1 MKPKFWSFKKL
12 STNLIVVS
20 LTLLYSSC
28 QKDELVTENSNA
40 FGNEIVSKSKEYLE
54 ANNSDLT
61 ILKYTKNI
69 LWDKAIISNGEK
81 GQIIEVPL
89 VLLDNVS
96 TINDKQSQHDY
107 HRLLFMRDN
116 ENVLKVYHLQII
128 TKLSTF
134 NNLSRDFNFYNIKA
148 NFDGKVTIFDENK
161 QTIDYIQFTDG
172 KRIKPTITSRMA
184 MVTCT
189 YLGYWYEDGHFQSL
203 ALLSCDSGGG
213 GSDEW
218 GTNYGH
224 LSSGGSGSKTVANT
238 IEENIDYSQ
247 LDACPKAVFEKLK
260 NASSS
265 DIVNILNNLGAN
277 SIYKVN
283 IVMKPATTY
292 AEAQRISKNNYEI
305 RVNRDSYTDGT
316 TLFKATALIH
326 EVIHAYFLSIVDDYN
341 NNYPTNA
348 PMADFPSL
356 FEAYVKKTYPNSNST
371 RDAQH
376 KAMADKYVDAMA
388 SALQEFDANYTVP
401 YQVYKDLAWGGLSG
415 APIFDE
421 TFKPGSEE
429 SIRIINRFKC
439 ESLGRAVEMG
449 TPNQQTPVGKKCN

>member
-12 STNLIVVS
+12 STNLIAAS
-20 LTLLYSSC
+20 LILLYSSC

-107 HRLLFMRDN
+107 HRLLFMKNN

-128 TKLSTF
+128 TKLKMF

-161 QTIDYIQFTDG
+161 QTIDYIKFTDG

-213 GSDEW
+213 GSNDG
-218 GTNYGH
+218 GTYYGH

-247 LDACPKAVFEKLK
+247 LDACLKAVFEKLK
-260 NASSS
+260 NASNS
-265 DIVNILNNLGAN
+265 DIVSILNRLGAN
-277 SIYKVN
+277 SIYNVN
-283 IVMKPATTY
+283 MVMKPATTY
-292 AEAQRISKNNYEI
+292 AATQRISKNNYEI
-305 RVNRDSYTDGT
+305 RVDRDRHTDGT

-326 EVIHAYFLSIVDDYN
+326 EVIHAYFLSIVDG
-341 NNYPTNA
+341 NA
-348 PMADFPSL
+348 SISTFPEL
-356 FEAYVKKTYPNSNST
+356 FEAYVKKTYPNPD
-371 RDAQH
+371 DADH
-376 KAMADKYVDAMA
+376 KVMADKYVDAMA
-388 SALQEFDANYTVP
+388 SALQEYDSNKAVP
-401 YQVYKDLAWGGLSG
+401 YQVYKDLAWGGLSA
-415 APIFDE
+415 APIFDK
-421 TFKPGSEE
+421 TFPPGSDE
-429 SIRIINRFKC
+429 SNRILNRYKA
-439 ESLGRAVEMG
+439 ESSGHAVGQG
-449 TPNQQTPVGKKCN
+449 TPNVQTPVGKPCN

>member
-12 STNLIVVS
+12 SINLIAIS
-20 LTLLYSSC
+20 LILLYSSC

-40 FGNEIVSKSKEYLE
+40 FENEIVSKSKEYLE
-54 ANNSDLT
+54 ANNSDLA

-81 GQIIEVPL
+81 GQVIEVPL
-89 VLLDNVS
+89 VLLDHVS
-96 TINDKQSQHDY
+96 TINDDNQSQHDY

-148 NFDGKVTIFDENK
+148 NFDGKVTIFDDNK

-172 KRIKPTITSRMA
+172 KRIKPTITSRVA
-184 MVTCT
+184 MVTCI

-203 ALLSCDSGGG
+203 ALISCDSGGG
-213 GSDEW
+213 GSNEW

-260 NASSS
+260 NSSSS

-292 AEAQRISKNNYEI
+292 AEAQRISKYNYEI
-305 RVNRDSYTDGT
+305 RVDRERHTDGT
-316 TLFKATALIH
+316 KLFKATALIH
-326 EVIHAYFLSIVDDYN
+326 EIIHAYFFSLLDDYN
-341 NNYPTNA
+341 YTPSTA
-348 PMADFPSL
+348 LPSFPEL
-356 FEAYVKKTYPNSNST
+356 FEVYVKKVNPTST
-371 RDAQH
+371 DKKDAQH
-376 KAMADKYVDAMA
+376 LAMANKYVDAMA
-388 SALQEFDANYTVP
+388 SALQEYDANYLID

-415 APIFDE
+415 TPIFNE
-421 TFKPGSEE
+421 TYKPGSAE
-429 SIRIINRFKC
+429 SIRILNRYKA
-439 ESLGRAVEMG
+439 ESSGHAVEEG
-449 TPNQQTPVGKKCN
+449 TPNVQTPVGKPCN